1 MRLTRKPSR
10 PCCHPGWLPTR
21 VTQAAA
27 PRFFVD
33 WQYASTSG
41 EELTDPVRSQ
51 YHEFL
56 VLVNAVYEGT
66 AVQTCPYI
74 YVDRDTSM
82 ARGWIQG
89 WPQKLGQVHTTRPFP
104 LPSPAA
110 APEPPRPDR
119 RATCHVRQHRGQGT
133 VGPCS

>member
-1 MRLTRKPSR
+1 
-10 PCCHPGWLPTR
+10 
-21 VTQAAA
+21 
-27 PRFFVD
+27 VD

-74 YVDRDTSM
+74 YVYLRRPGHLHG
-82 ARGWIQG
+82 ARLDPGLA
-89 WPQKLGQVHTTRPFP
+89 QKLGQVHTTRPFP

-110 APEPPRPDR
+110 P
-119 RATCHVRQHRGQGT
+119 Q
-133 VGPCS
+133 VGPAASSQPACPATADVWPKRPSPSITSRPTRCSSAADPSSTSDTFPA